1 MIRFGIKPFNEQ
13 KIIANLIKRELKV
26 EFEIV
31 VSDPIPQGNFLNLKD
46 DKINLAVDYLGT
58 LYNAVFNYE
67 EIIPWNKNLMIEKV
81 KKGLKEFD
89 IDIISFL
96 GFSNDFVFISKEYI
110 CDNFEELCKKSQNLK
125 LGCPP
130 PFIERK
136 DGIPLLSKFY
146 DLNFKEIVPLNVQQI
161 YEALLDDKVQV
172 IIGFKTDSKI
182 EKYNLYLILE
192 NKNILPPYDAIL
204 IGKNL
209 EENVKKKL
217 SNFKLDENEIRHLN
231 YLFEKGEINL
241 EI

>member
-13 KIIANLIKRELKV
+13 KIIANLIKKELKV

-31 VSDPIPQGNFLNLKD
+31 VSDPIPQGNFLNMKD
-46 DKINLAVDYLGT
+46 GKIHLAVDYLGT

-67 EIIPWNKNLMIEKV
+67 EIIPWKKDLMLKRV
-81 KKGLKEFD
+81 KEGLKEFD
-89 IDIISFL
+89 IEIISFL

-136 DGIPLLSKFY
+136 DGIPLLRKFY
-146 DLNFKEIVPLNVQQI
+146 DLNFNEIIPLNVQQI

-182 EKYNLYLILE
+182 EEYNLYLILE

-209 EENVKKKL
+209 EENLKKKL
-217 SNFKLDENEIRHLN
+217 INFKLDENEIRHLN
-231 YLFEKGEINL
+231 YLLEKGEINL